1 MPKRKKPSSSNA
13 PRLDPYERILSR
25 FYEPLILLCTLG
37 RTRGEHRPTDFPRSA
52 DVTSWPLKYVRRLFL
67 NQLAFLCDYDTG
79 GDSVTA
85 ISIQHTPQ
93 RRIFWIA
100 ANICPSKKIAPFVQD
115 RLSLLK
121 YVAESRVAVDEAM
134 GQFLA
139 ACIDHAKPRIKA
151 YFHFLTRLL
160 EACRENLET
169 KAVEDESCELRLN

>member
-1 MPKRKKPSSSNA
+1 MPKKKKTISPNA
-13 PRLDPYERILSR
+13 PRLDPHQRILSR

-37 RTRGEHRPTDFPRSA
+37 RTRGEHRPADFPRSA

-93 RRIFWIA
+93 QRIFWIA

-115 RLSLLK
+115 RLLLLK
-121 YVAESRVAVDEAM
+121 YVAESRVAIDEAIDP
-134 GQFLA
+134 FLA

-151 YFHFLTRLL
+151 YSHFFTRQLK
-160 EACRENLET
+160 ACRENLEN
-169 KAVEDESCELRLN
+169 KAVEDKSCE